1 MSGKYW
7 ICKECNHTHQR
18 RPAEC
23 ERCRHTAFQESDTD
37 PAEVSPSG
45 ESDDDGEEEGSG
57 AAWFGG
63 VDPFD
68 RALRPY
74 LMGALLA
81 LCILLVSVLLLQL

>member
-1 MSGKYW
+1 MPEQYW
-7 ICKECNHTHQR
+7 ICKECNHTHPR
-18 RPAEC
+18 RPVEC
-23 ERCRHTAFQESDTD
+23 ERCGHTAFQESDTD

-45 ESDDDGEEEGSG
+45 ESDDGDDEGSG
-57 AAWFGG
+57 WAWLGG

-68 RALRPY
+68 REFRPY